1 MSVSGRQHIAEIG
14 GLIGRAIAQA
24 TQLFIGAPMKLA
36 TLKVNASDKVR
47 VLKSAVPPALW
58 KAAYRALVIKEIPD
72 ARAYDPH
79 YSPWLEPGF
88 AERAR
93 SVKGNTGLRPQSLY
107 TLIHFLNEALD
118 LEGDV
123 VECGV
128 WRGGSAKLLREEI
141 IGHGAAKKL
150 YLFDSFEGM
159 AAVDSEQ
166 DRHNVGDFQ
175 DTSLEHVQSFV
186 AGAKGDDPQG
196 IAVFRKGWIP
206 VTFDGLDGMKVCF
219 AHIDLDLYQS
229 ILDSLAFVYPR
240 LASRGVI
247 VFDDYGFA
255 SCPGARRA
263 VDEFFRDK
271 PEKPFVL
278 DTAQAVVIK
287 R

>member
-1 MSVSGRQHIAEIG
+1 
-14 GLIGRAIAQA
+14 
-24 TQLFIGAPMKLA
+24 MKLA

-58 KAAYRALVIKEIPD
+58 KTAYRMLVIKQIPN
-72 ARAYDPH
+72 AHAYDPH
-79 YSPWLEPGF
+79 YSPWLEPDF
-88 AERAR
+88 AERAGL
-93 SVKGNTGLRPQSLY
+93 VKGNTGLTPQSLY
-107 TLIHFLNEALD
+107 TLMHFLNEALLLD
-118 LEGDV
+118 GDV

-141 IGHGAAKKL
+141 LARGAKKKL

-159 AAVDSEQ
+159 AAVDSGQ
-166 DRHNVGDFQ
+166 DRHNVGDFR
-175 DTSLEHVQSFV
+175 DTSLEHVQRFV
-186 AGAKGDDPQG
+186 SGAAGDDPKG
-196 IAVFRKGWIP
+196 VAVFRKGWIP
-206 VTFDGLDGMKVCF
+206 GTFKGLSKMKICF

-229 ILDSLAFVYPR
+229 ILDTLGFVYPR
-240 LASRGVI
+240 LAGGGVI

-255 SCPGARRA
+255 SCPGARQA

-278 DTAQAVVIK
+278 GTGQALVIK

>member
-1 MSVSGRQHIAEIG
+1 
-14 GLIGRAIAQA
+14 
-24 TQLFIGAPMKLA
+24 MKLA

-58 KAAYRALVIKEIPD
+58 KTAYRMLVIKQIPN
-72 ARAYDPH
+72 AYAYDPH
-79 YSPWLEPGF
+79 YSPWLEHDF
-88 AERAR
+88 ASRAEA
-93 SVKGNTGLRPQSLY
+93 VKGNTGLRPQSLY
-107 TLIHFLNEALD
+107 TLVHFLNGALHLD
-118 LEGDV
+118 GDV

-141 IGHGAAKKL
+141 VRSRTGKKL

-159 AAVDSEQ
+159 AAVNSEQ

-186 AGAKGDDPQG
+186 AGRSGDDPKG
-196 IAVFRKGWIP
+196 VALFRKGWIP
-206 VTFDGLDGMKVCF
+206 DTFVGLEKLKICF

-229 ILDSLAFVYPR
+229 ILDALEFIYPR
-240 LASRGVI
+240 LPSQGVI

-263 VDEFFRDK
+263 VDEFFTDK
-271 PEKPFVL
+271 PETPFVL
-278 DTAQAVVIK
+278 DTAQAIIIK

>member
-1 MSVSGRQHIAEIG
+1 VSSRQHIGEIG
-14 GLIGRAIAQA
+14 GEIGRAIAEA

-58 KAAYRALVIKEIPD
+58 KAAYRALVIKDIPHAD
-72 ARAYDPH
+72 AYDPH
-79 YSPWLEPGF
+79 YSPWLEPEF
-88 AERAR
+88 AARAQ

-107 TLIHFLNEALD
+107 TLVHFLKEAMHLG
-118 LEGDV
+118 GDV

-128 WRGGSAKLLREEI
+128 WRGGSARLLREEVLRE
-141 IGHGAAKKL
+141 GAAKKL

-166 DRHNVGDFQ
+166 DRHNVGDFR

-186 AGAKGDDPQG
+186 AGAKGDDPRG
-196 IAVFRKGWIP
+196 VAVFRKGWIP
-206 VTFDGLDGMKVCF
+206 ETFDGLDSMKVCF

-263 VDEFFRDK
+263 VDEFFDDK